1 MCGIAGIFHFDTD
14 RKADSRV
21 IKLMTDSLSHR
32 GPDGEGF
39 FINNNIALGHRRLS
53 IIDLETG
60 DQPMFNE
67 DSSIVVIF
75 NGEIYNYIE
84 LREELRA
91 LGHIF
96 RTNSDTEVIIKAYQ
110 QWDLDCQNKF
120 NGMWAFALWDEK
132 KQQLFLSRDRI
143 GEKPLF
149 YSIFENTLVF
159 GSEIKSLF
167 ACGAPSEYDLELLEI
182 YLALS
187 FIPAPYTFYKGISK
201 LEAGHCLIITSNSI
215 AKKQF
220 WDLPEID
227 ESNMYKETDKVYQQF
242 EYLLK
247 DSIKLRMRCDVP
259 YGAFLSGGLDSSS
272 IVTLM
277 SEISSFPIKTFT
289 IGYHEKPFDERD
301 LARLVANELQTD
313 HHEILVKYDSLTES
327 LDNIAYH
334 FDEPFGDASAIAT
347 WHVSKFGS
355 EKVKMIL
362 TGDGGDEILSG
373 YRIYQGEKFASQ
385 YQHLPAWLRKG
396 IPNFFSLLSKPF
408 DGHAFNYPL
417 KRIERVCNSSN
428 IDFKSRF
435 LSKIVSI
442 DICYLKQLTRDTK
455 KYPVEEFLSDFLKK
469 CRYKNPFYQL
479 MYLNHKLTLPDDM
492 LVKTDRMSMA
502 HSIEIRTPFL
512 DYRLIEYMAKVDKEV
527 KMKNYERKSIL
538 RHTVGRKL
546 PKGILKAPKKGFSVP
561 LRYWLKNDSLKKN
574 LQDLEKDMNFLSHN
588 KMETL
593 LKRNITGREDD
604 GDFIWKLLILSKA
617 IAASILVPTI
627 GLSNGVIAY

>member
-1 MCGIAGIFHFDTD
+1 MCGIAGIFHFETE
-14 RKADSRV
+14 RRADLKTVKS
-21 IKLMTDSLSHR
+21 MTDSLSHR

-39 FINNNIALGHRRLS
+39 FIYKNIALGHRRLS

-67 DSSIVVIF
+67 DNSIVIIF
-75 NGEIYNYIE
+75 NGEIYNYLE
-84 LREELRA
+84 LREELRV
-91 LGHIF
+91 LGHTF
-96 RTNSDTEVIIKAYQ
+96 RTRSDTEVIIKAYQ
-110 QWDLDCQNKF
+110 QWGVDCQNKF

-149 YSIFENTLVF
+149 YSIVDNTLVF

-167 ACGAPSEYDLELLEI
+167 AYGVPNEHNLELLEI
-182 YLALS
+182 YLTLS
-187 FIPAPYTFYKGISK
+187 FIPAPHTFYKGIFK
-201 LEAGHCLIITSNSI
+201 LEAGHYLLVTGNTVR
-215 AKKQF
+215 KKQF

-227 ESNMYKETDKVYQQF
+227 ESSMCKDTSDVYEQF
-242 EYLLK
+242 EGLLK
-247 DSIKLRMRCDVP
+247 DSIKLRMRSDVP

-277 SEISSFPIKTFT
+277 SEISSFPVETFT
-289 IGYHEKPFDERD
+289 IGYHEKPFDERE
-301 LARLVANELQTD
+301 LAKLIADEFRTN
-313 HHEILVKYDSLTES
+313 HHEILVKHESFNES
-327 LDNIAYH
+327 LNSVAYH

-347 WHVSKFGS
+347 GQVSKFAS

-373 YRIYQGEKFASQ
+373 YRIYHGEKFAAQ
-385 YQHLPAWLRKG
+385 YGHLPGWVRKG
-396 IPNFFSLLSKPF
+396 IPGFVSLISKPF
-408 DGHAFNYPL
+408 DGHAFNYSL

-428 IDFKSRF
+428 VDFKSRF
-435 LSKIVSI
+435 LSKITSI
-442 DICYLKQLTRDTK
+442 DIDFIKQMTHDRT
-455 KYPVEEFLSDFLKK
+455 KYPIEEFLADFLKN
-469 CRYKNPFYQL
+469 CSYKEPFYQL

-512 DYRLIEYMAKVDKEV
+512 DYRLIEYMAKVDKDV

-561 LRYWLKNDSLKKN
+561 LRYWLKNDSFKEKL
-574 LQDLEKDMNFLSHN
+574 LRLEKDINFLSGN
-588 KMETL
+588 KMETI
-593 LKRNITGREDD
+593 LKKNITGREDD
-604 GDFIWKLLILSKA
+604 GNFIWKLFVLSKA
-617 IAASILVPTI
+617 IASSVLLPVCVFN
-627 GLSNGVIAY
+627 NG

>member
-1 MCGIAGIFHFDTD
+1 MCGIAGIFHFDTS
-14 RKADSRV
+14 RRADDKVVKS
-21 IKLMTDSLSHR
+21 MTNSLSHR

-39 FINNNIALGHRRLS
+39 FIHNNIAFGHRRLS

-67 DSSIVVIF
+67 DNSIVVIF

-84 LREELRA
+84 LREELKT
-91 LGHIF
+91 LGQTF

-110 QWDLDCQNKF
+110 QWDLDCQNKL

-143 GEKPLF
+143 GEKPIF
-149 YSIFENTLVF
+149 YSIFENTLIF

-167 ACGAPSEYDLELLEI
+167 AYGVPNTCNPELLEI
-182 YLALS
+182 YLALG
-187 FIPAPYTFYKGISK
+187 FIPAPHTFYKDIFK
-201 LEAGHCLIITSNSI
+201 LEAGHCLLVTCNSVT
-215 AKKQF
+215 KKQF

-227 ESNMYKETDKVYQQF
+227 ESNMGREKNKIYEQF

-277 SEISSFPIKTFT
+277 SEISSFPVETFT
-289 IGYHEKPFDERD
+289 IGYHEKPFDERE
-301 LARLVANELQTD
+301 LARLVADECRTN
-313 HHEILVKYDSLTES
+313 HHEILVKHDSFGAS

-347 WHVSKFGS
+347 GQVSKFAS

-373 YRIYQGEKFASQ
+373 YRIYQGEKFAAQ
-385 YQHLPAWLRKG
+385 YMHLPAWVRKS
-396 IPNFFSLLSKPF
+396 IPNFFSLISKPF

-417 KRIERVCNSSN
+417 NRIQRVTNSSN
-428 IDFKSRF
+428 LDFKSRF
-435 LSKIVSI
+435 LSKTVSI
-442 DICYLKQLTRDTK
+442 DIDLIKQMTNGSQ
-455 KYPVEEFLSDFLKK
+455 KYPVEEFLGDFLKK
-469 CRYKNPFYQL
+469 CSYKDPFYKL

-512 DYRLIEYMAKVDKEV
+512 DYRLIEYMARVHKDV
-527 KMKNYERKSIL
+527 KMINFERKSVL

-561 LRYWLKNDSLKKN
+561 LRYWFKNDSFKKR
-574 LQDLEKDMNFLSHN
+574 LQDLERDMGFLSKN
-588 KMETL
+588 KMEMI
-593 LKRNITGREDD
+593 LKKNITGREDD
-604 GDFIWKLLILSKA
+604 GNFVWKLFVLSKTTA
-617 IAASILVPTI
+617 PSVFIPPVCF
-627 GLSNGVIAY
+627 

>member
-1 MCGIAGIFHFDTD
+1 MCGIAGIFHFDTS
-14 RKADSRV
+14 RRADDKV
-21 IKLMTDSLSHR
+21 IRSMTGSLSHR

-39 FINNNIALGHRRLS
+39 FIHNNIAFGHRRLS

-60 DQPMFNE
+60 DQPMFSE
-67 DSSIVVIF
+67 DNSIVVIF

-84 LREELRA
+84 LREELKTH
-91 LGHIF
+91 GHTF

-110 QWDLDCQNKF
+110 QWGLGCQNKF

-132 KQQLFLSRDRI
+132 QQQLFLSRDRI
-143 GEKPLF
+143 GEKPIF
-149 YSIFENTLVF
+149 YSIFKNTLVF

-167 ACGAPSEYDLELLEI
+167 AYGVPNDYNLELLEI
-182 YLALS
+182 YLTLS
-187 FIPAPYTFYKGISK
+187 FIPAPHTFYKDIFK
-201 LEAGHCLIITSNSI
+201 LEAGHCLLVTCNSVT
-215 AKKQF
+215 KKQF

-227 ESNMYKETDKVYQQF
+227 ESNMFREKNKIYEEF

-277 SEISSFPIKTFT
+277 SEISSFPVETFT
-289 IGYHEKPFDERD
+289 IGYHEKPFDERE
-301 LARLVANELQTD
+301 LAKLVANECRTN
-313 HHEILVKYDSLTES
+313 HHEILVKHDSFAAS

-347 WHVSKFGS
+347 GQVSKFAS

-373 YRIYQGEKFASQ
+373 YRIYQGEKFAAQ
-385 YQHLPAWLRKG
+385 YRHLPPWVRKS
-396 IPNFFSLLSKPF
+396 IPHFFSLISKPF

-417 KRIERVCNSSN
+417 KRIQRVTNSSN
-428 IDFKSRF
+428 LDFKGRF
-435 LSKIVSI
+435 LSKTASI
-442 DICYLKQLTRDTK
+442 DIDLIKQMTNGRE
-455 KYPVEEFLSDFLKK
+455 KYPVEEFLCDFLKK
-469 CRYKNPFYQL
+469 CSYNDPFYKL

-512 DYRLIEYMAKVDKEV
+512 DYRLIEYMARVHKDV
-527 KMKNYERKSIL
+527 KMINFERKSIL

-561 LRYWLKNDSLKKN
+561 LRYWFKNDSFKKR
-574 LQDLEKDMNFLSHN
+574 LQDLEKDMDFLSKN
-588 KMETL
+588 KMETI

-604 GDFIWKLLILSKA
+604 GNFIWKLFVLSKT
-617 IAASILVPTI
+617 ITTAAFIPPVCF
-627 GLSNGVIAY
+627 

>member
-1 MCGIAGIFHFDTD
+1 MCGIAGIFHFDTG
-14 RKADSRV
+14 RRADNKV
-21 IKLMTDSLSHR
+21 IKSMTDSLSHR

-39 FINNNIALGHRRLS
+39 FIHNNIALGHRRLS

-60 DQPMFNE
+60 DQPMFSE
-67 DSSIVVIF
+67 DNSIVVIF

-84 LREELRA
+84 LREELKI
-91 LGHIF
+91 LGHTF
-96 RTNSDTEVIIKAYQ
+96 RTKSDTEVIIKAYQ
-110 QWDLDCQNKF
+110 QWGLGCQNKF

-143 GEKPLF
+143 GEKPIF

-167 ACGAPSEYDLELLEI
+167 AYGVPNEYNLELLEI
-182 YLALS
+182 YLTLS
-187 FIPAPYTFYKGISK
+187 FIPAPHTFYKDIFK
-201 LEAGHCLIITSNSI
+201 LEAGHCLLVTCNSI
-215 AKKQF
+215 TKQQF

-227 ESNMYKETDKVYQQF
+227 ESNMWREKNKIYEQF

-277 SEISSFPIKTFT
+277 SEISSYPVETFT
-289 IGYHEKPFDERD
+289 IGYHEKPFDERE
-301 LARLVANELQTD
+301 LAKLVANDCRTN
-313 HHEILVKYDSLTES
+313 HHEIVVKHDSFAAS

-347 WHVSKFGS
+347 GQVSKFAS

-373 YRIYQGEKFASQ
+373 YRIYQGEKFAAQ
-385 YQHLPAWLRKG
+385 YRHLPPWVRKS
-396 IPNFFSLLSKPF
+396 IPDFFSLISKPF

-417 KRIERVCNSSN
+417 KRIQRVTNSSN
-428 IDFKSRF
+428 LDFKSRF
-435 LSKIVSI
+435 LSKMVSI
-442 DICYLKQLTRDTK
+442 DIDLIKQITNGRQ
-455 KYPVEEFLSDFLKK
+455 KYPIEDFLGDFLKK
-469 CRYKNPFYQL
+469 CSYKDPFYKL

-512 DYRLIEYMAKVDKEV
+512 DYRLIEYMARVDKDV
-527 KMKNYERKSIL
+527 KMRNFERKSIL

-561 LRYWLKNDSLKKN
+561 LRYWFKNDSFKKR
-574 LQDLEKDMNFLSHN
+574 LQDLEKDMDFLSKN
-588 KMETL
+588 KMEVI
-593 LKRNITGREDD
+593 LKKNITGREDD
-604 GDFIWKLLILSKA
+604 GNFIWKLFVLSKT
-617 IAASILVPTI
+617 IATSVFIPSICI
-627 GLSNGVIAY
+627 

>member
-1 MCGIAGIFHFDTD
+1 MCGIAGIFHFDTS
-14 RKADSRV
+14 RRADDKV
-21 IKLMTDSLSHR
+21 IKAMTDSLSHR

-39 FINNNIALGHRRLS
+39 FIHNNIALGHRRLS

-60 DQPMFNE
+60 DQPMFSE
-67 DSSIVVIF
+67 DNSIVVIF

-84 LREELRA
+84 LRGELKT
-91 LGHIF
+91 LGHTF

-110 QWDLDCQNKF
+110 QWGLDCQNKF

-132 KQQLFLSRDRI
+132 QQQLFLSRDRI
-143 GEKPLF
+143 GEKPIF
-149 YSIFENTLVF
+149 YSIVGNTLVF

-167 ACGAPSEYDLELLEI
+167 AYGVPNEYNLELLEI
-182 YLALS
+182 YLTLS
-187 FIPAPYTFYKGISK
+187 FIPAPHTFFKDIFK
-201 LEAGHCLIITSNSI
+201 LEAGHCLLVTCN
-215 AKKQF
+215 AVTKKQF

-227 ESNMYKETDKVYQQF
+227 ESNMWRDKNKIYEQF

-247 DSIKLRMRCDVP
+247 DSIKLRMRSDVP

-277 SEISSFPIKTFT
+277 SEISPFPVETFT
-289 IGYHEKPFDERD
+289 IGYHEKPFDERE
-301 LARLVANELQTD
+301 LAKLVANECRTN
-313 HHEILVKYDSLTES
+313 HHEILVKHDSFAAS
-327 LDNIAYH
+327 LDKIAHH

-347 WHVSKFGS
+347 GQVSKFAS

-373 YRIYQGEKFASQ
+373 YRIYQGEKFATQ
-385 YQHLPAWLRKG
+385 YQQLPAWVRKG
-396 IPNFFSLLSKPF
+396 IPGFFSLISRPF

-417 KRIERVCNSSN
+417 KRIQRVTSSSN
-428 IDFKSRF
+428 SDFKNRF
-435 LSKIVSI
+435 LSKIASI
-442 DICYLKQLTRDTK
+442 DIEFIKQMTNDK
-455 KYPVEEFLSDFLKK
+455 QKYPVEEFLADFLSN
-469 CRYKNPFYQL
+469 CRYKDTFYRL

-512 DYRLIEYMAKVDKEV
+512 DYRLIEYMAKVDKDI
-527 KMKNYERKSIL
+527 KMRNYERKSVL

-546 PKGILKAPKKGFSVP
+546 PEGILKAPKKGFSVP
-561 LRYWLKNDSLKKN
+561 LRYWFKSESFKKK
-574 LQDLEKDMNFLSHN
+574 LQDLEKDMEFLAGN
-588 KMETL
+588 KMETI

-604 GDFIWKLLILSKA
+604 GNFIWKLFVLSKTL
-617 IAASILVPTI
+617 AASFPVSTMHI
-627 GLSNGVIAY
+627 GNV

>member
-1 MCGIAGIFHFDTD
+1 MCGIAGIFHFDTS
-14 RKADSRV
+14 RKADDKVVKS
-21 IKLMTDSLSHR
+21 MTDSLSHR

-39 FINNNIALGHRRLS
+39 FIHNNIALGHRRLS

-67 DSSIVVIF
+67 DHSIVVIF

-84 LREELRA
+84 LREELKT
-91 LGHIF
+91 LGHTF
-96 RTNSDTEVIIKAYQ
+96 RTKSDTEVIIKAYQ
-110 QWDLDCQNKF
+110 QWGLDCQNKF

-132 KQQLFLSRDRI
+132 QQQLFLSRDRI
-143 GEKPLF
+143 GEKPIF
-149 YSIFENTLVF
+149 YSVFENTLVF

-167 ACGAPSEYDLELLEI
+167 AYGVPNEYNLELLEI
-182 YLALS
+182 YLTLS
-187 FIPAPYTFYKGISK
+187 FIPAPHTFYKDIFK
-201 LEAGHCLIITSNSI
+201 LEAGHCLLVTSNSI
-215 AKKQF
+215 TKKQF
-220 WDLPEID
+220 WDLPKID
-227 ESNMYKETDKVYQQF
+227 ESNMWSEKKKIYEQF

-277 SEISSFPIKTFT
+277 SEISSFPVETFT
-289 IGYHEKPFDERD
+289 IGYHEKPFDERE
-301 LARLVANELQTD
+301 LAKLVANECRTN
-313 HHEILVKYDSLTES
+313 HHEILVKHDSFAAS

-347 WHVSKFGS
+347 GQVSKFAS

-373 YRIYQGEKFASQ
+373 YRIYQGEKFAAQ
-385 YQHLPAWLRKG
+385 YRNLPAWVRKS
-396 IPNFFSLLSKPF
+396 IPNFFSVISKPF

-417 KRIERVCNSSN
+417 KRIQRVTNSSN
-428 IDFKSRF
+428 LDFKSRF
-435 LSKIVSI
+435 LSKTVSI
-442 DICYLKQLTRDTK
+442 DIDLIKQMTNGTE
-455 KYPVEEFLSDFLKK
+455 KYPVEEFLGDFLKK
-469 CRYKNPFYQL
+469 CSYKDPFYKL

-512 DYRLIEYMAKVDKEV
+512 DYRLIEYMAGVHKDV
-527 KMKNYERKSIL
+527 KMINFERKSVL

-561 LRYWLKNDSLKKN
+561 LRYWLKNDSFKKK
-574 LQDLEKDMNFLSHN
+574 LQDLEKDMDFLSKN
-588 KMETL
+588 RMETI
-593 LKRNITGREDD
+593 LKKNITGREDD
-604 GDFIWKLLILSKA
+604 GNFIWKLFVLSKT
-617 IAASILVPTI
+617 IAASVFIPP
-627 GLSNGVIAY
+627 GCF

>member
-1 MCGIAGIFHFDTD
+1 MCGIAGIFHFETE
-14 RKADSRV
+14 RRADLKVVKS
-21 IKLMTDSLSHR
+21 MTDSLSHR

-39 FINNNIALGHRRLS
+39 FIHKNIALGHRRLS

-67 DSSIVVIF
+67 DNSIVIIF
-75 NGEIYNYIE
+75 NGEIYNYLE
-84 LREELRA
+84 LREELKV
-91 LGHIF
+91 LGHTF
-96 RTNSDTEVIIKAYQ
+96 RTSSDTEVIIKAYQ
-110 QWDLDCQNKF
+110 QWGVDCQNKF

-149 YSIFENTLVF
+149 YSIVDNTLVF

-167 ACGAPSEYDLELLEI
+167 AYGVPNEHNLELLEI
-182 YLALS
+182 YLTLS
-187 FIPAPYTFYKGISK
+187 FIPAPHTFYKGIFK
-201 LEAGHCLIITSNSI
+201 LEAGHYLVITGNTVR
-215 AKKQF
+215 KKQF

-227 ESNMYKETDKVYQQF
+227 ESNMYRETNQVYEQF
-242 EYLLK
+242 ESLLK
-247 DSIKLRMRCDVP
+247 DSIKLRMRSDVP

-277 SEISSFPIKTFT
+277 SEISSFPVETFT
-289 IGYHEKPFDERD
+289 IGYHEKPFDERE
-301 LARLVANELQTD
+301 LAKLIADAFRTN
-313 HHEILVKYDSLTES
+313 HHEILVKHESFNES
-327 LDNIAYH
+327 LNSVAYH

-347 WHVSKFGS
+347 GQVSKFAS

-373 YRIYQGEKFASQ
+373 YRSYQGEKFAAQ
-385 YQHLPAWLRKG
+385 YGHLPGWVRKG
-396 IPNFFSLLSKPF
+396 IPGFVSLISKPF
-408 DGHAFNYPL
+408 DGHEFNYSL

-428 IDFKSRF
+428 VDFKSRF
-435 LSKIVSI
+435 LSKITSI
-442 DICYLKQLTRDTK
+442 DISLIKQMTNGRT
-455 KYPVEEFLSDFLKK
+455 KYPIEEFLSDFLKN
-469 CRYKNPFYQL
+469 CSYKEPFYQL

-512 DYRLIEYMAKVDKEV
+512 DYRLIEYMAKVDKDV

-561 LRYWLKNDSLKKN
+561 LRYWFKNDSFKEKLLN
-574 LQDLEKDMNFLSHN
+574 LEKDMHFLSAN
-588 KMETL
+588 KMDTI
-593 LKRNITGREDD
+593 LKKNITGREDD
-604 GDFIWKLLILSKA
+604 GNFIWKLFVLSKA
-617 IAASILVPTI
+617 IASSVLLPVSVF
-627 GLSNGVIAY
+627 SNG